1 MLGQAIFGRDMLFNV
16 PSLADWKKVG
26 ECRQMRFDQN
36 NVWENRNWI
45 DFDYTIGQQVLFI
58 KVCILCKS
66 ESRHEESYLL
76 HKCIVTSQSG
86 FNAEI
91 FQNESTLGDSNLTS
105 TGMVNSKR

>member
-1 MLGQAIFGRDMLFNV
+1 MR
-16 PSLADWKKVG
+16 
-26 ECRQMRFDQN
+26 EHRQLLIDQN
-36 NVWENRNWI
+36 NIWENRNWI
-45 DFDYTIGQQVLFI
+45 EFDYTKQQQ
-58 KVCILCKS
+58 ILLINDGILRKA